1 MPTANSFATDSTL
14 RFSDRVEAYLA
25 GRPRYPAAIVDD
37 LARRAALTPQAVIA
51 DVGVGTGLSA
61 EPFLASGYRVIGV
74 EPNAAMRAA
83 GLEFLS
89 RYPHYECRDGSAD
102 ATGIDAAT
110 VDLVIAAQAF
120 HWFDPA
126 HFRVESLRILKPG
139 GWAALIWNDR
149 NIDGTGFL
157 SGYEALLVEYGQDY
171 RAIRYKH
178 EGTEAIPVYFGGI
191 APTAT
196 EFRHTRLMDRKAL
209 FALAG
214 SASYLPAPGQ
224 PRHAELMSELESL
237 FAAHEQQGA
246 IEMRYTCRVHAA
258 PLARP

>member
-1 MPTANSFATDSTL
+1 MRTDSTQ

-37 LARRAALTPQAVIA
+37 LACHAALTPQAVVA

-89 RYPHYECRDGSAD
+89 RYPHYECRDGRAD

-120 HWFDPA
+120 HWFDPGL
-126 HFRVESLRILKPG
+126 FRVESLRILKPG

-149 NIDGTGFL
+149 EIDGTGFL
-157 SGYEALLVEYGQDY
+157 SGYEALLVEYGLDY

-178 EGTEAIPVYFGGI
+178 EGTEAIPVYFGGV
-191 APTAT
+191 APMTT
-196 EFRHTRLMDRKAL
+196 EFRHTRLMDRNAV

-224 PRHAELMSELESL
+224 PRHAELMFELERL
-237 FAAHEQQGA
+237 FAAHAHQGA